1 MVQGQ
6 KLEVTELELR
16 DFIGRS
22 INHNNPLKLHMI
34 ISEAVANSTNPRVM
48 KKYHIQVATTS
59 VPHHLTDFVFS
70 EVDIPASS
78 LFAKI
83 DHLHRT
89 LKLDRDSYRINYGW

>member
-48 KKYHIQVATTS
+48 KNII
-59 VPHHLTDFVFS
+59 F
-70 EVDIPASS
+70 
-78 LFAKI
+78 
-83 DHLHRT
+83 R
-89 LKLDRDSYRINYGW
+89 